1 MESVIDIVAR
11 VLVMNSNPIAGRHRS
26 PMFWGAMIFVSMALI
41 GGAAIFDVIDNR
53 TAHLLMVVAML
64 PMIPLVRA
72 ANRQALEQGCT
83 GPAIQRYTQGIAV
96 TSFLYVAGL
105 GLGMFLFK
113 NLHLGIAAT
122 ALVAMLPVL
131 PTLAMIGVMGR
142 YLREETDEYLRHRAV
157 MAALVGLGFVLVL
170 GSFWGFLE
178 TFGVAPHVWAWW
190 VMPVWAI
197 GMGAGQVWM
206 RVRGA

>member
-41 GGAAIFDVIDNR
+41 GAAAIFEVIDNR

-64 PMIPLVRA
+64 TMIPLVRA
-72 ANRQALEQGCT
+72 ANRQALEQGCS
-83 GPAIQRYTQGIAV
+83 GPAIQRYTRGIAV